1 MSPKYFISRINL
13 HIAYMIIFVCYLL
26 FQLYI
31 KHYYDY
37 HKHHIQRSIS
47 VLYLLVAVVYRR
59 LQSNYVIPL
68 PLKYMYTNMGEL
80 AIDTIYVHS
89 QIEGTS
95 ILLHN

>member
-1 MSPKYFISRINL
+1 MLSIVSIIYKTL
-13 HIAYMIIFVCYLL
+13 LLMIITNTTS
-26 FQLYI
+26 
-31 KHYYDY
+31 
-37 HKHHIQRSIS
+37 QRSIS
-47 VLYLLVAVVYRR
+47 DLYLLVTVVYRR